1 MISLQGITKSFK
13 SGGQHVTVLDKID
26 LEIARGELAVLQ
38 APSGSGKS
46 TLLNLIG
53 CIDAADSGAV
63 FIDGTPTTSLSDD
76 DLAHL
81 RNHKIG
87 FIFQSF
93 HLVPV
98 LSAVEN
104 VEYPLQLMGVP
115 STRRRRMALDMLA
128 RVGLADQ
135 ALKVPGKL
143 SGGQRQRVAIARA
156 LVGNPAIVLAD
167 EPTANLDRKTGEDIM
182 TLIGEMNRQG
192 QVTFLIATHDPMVVS
207 HCRRLLS
214 MSEGRIYNA

>member
-1 MISLQGITKSFK
+1 MISLQGITKSFN

-53 CIDAADSGAV
+53 CIDAADSGTV

-104 VEYPLQLMGVP
+104 VEYPLQLMGIP
-115 STRRRRMALDMLA
+115 SARRRRMALDMLA

-207 HCRRLLS
+207 HSRRLLS

>member
-1 MISLQGITKSFK
+1 MISLQGITKSFN

-26 LEIARGELAVLQ
+26 LDIAQGELAVLQ

-115 STRRRRMALDMLA
+115 SARRRRMALDILA